1 MYLNITLEHMQQ
13 VSFKG
18 TKSSLED
25 WKQRPAAVM
34 LAFFSN
40 PRRKREGKVRD
51 NLFG

>member
-1 MYLNITLEHMQQ
+1 MNLNIILEHMQQ

-34 LAFFSN
+34 LAFFLTHTG
-40 PRRKREGKVRD
+40 REKGR
-51 NLFG
+51 